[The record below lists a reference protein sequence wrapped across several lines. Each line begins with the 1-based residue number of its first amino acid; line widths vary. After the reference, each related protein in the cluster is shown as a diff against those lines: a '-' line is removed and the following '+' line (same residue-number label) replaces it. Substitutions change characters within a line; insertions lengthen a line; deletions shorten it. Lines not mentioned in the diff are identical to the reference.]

1 MTYEETLAAQLAY
14 CEKELAALAYDERPV
29 AHERREALL
38 AEVALLHTLLG
49 EPVEEDSA

>member
-14 CEKELAALAYDERPV
+14 CEKELAALAYDERPM

-38 AEVALLHTLLG
+38 QEVELLHKLLG
-49 EPVEEDSA
+49 ETIERDTA